1 MAIFDG
7 NIIRGLRKWTRE
19 TVDQDL
25 SNFSDG
31 DLTDYF
37 DGIQI
42 GIFRAFLEFKYFFSL
57 IIKAVNRWKMSGLK
71 WKLHAFEMKRDIF
84 LWK

>member
-19 TVDQDL
+19 SSDQDL
-25 SNFSDG
+25 SNFLDG

-37 DGIQI
+37 DAIQI
-42 GIFRAFLEFKYFFSL
+42 GIFRAFLEFK
-57 IIKAVNRWKMSGLK
+57 
-71 WKLHAFEMKRDIF
+71 
-84 LWK
+84 

>member
-19 TVDQDL
+19 SVHQDL
-25 SNFSDG
+25 SNFLDG

-37 DGIQI
+37 DAIQI
-42 GIFRAFLEFKYFFSL
+42 GIFRAFLEFK
-57 IIKAVNRWKMSGLK
+57 
-71 WKLHAFEMKRDIF
+71 
-84 LWK
+84 